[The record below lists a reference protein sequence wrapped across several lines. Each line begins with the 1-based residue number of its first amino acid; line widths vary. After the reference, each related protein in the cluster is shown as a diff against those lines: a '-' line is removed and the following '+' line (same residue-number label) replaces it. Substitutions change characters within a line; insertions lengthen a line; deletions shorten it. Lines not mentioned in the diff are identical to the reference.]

1 MEDTGKRV
9 EGFPDY
15 SITREG
21 YFYSHKNKTLR
32 MKPSDNLTGYL
43 KVTAINPEYTP
54 KYKNMYV
61 HRLVAQHY
69 IPNPNGYKYVG
80 HVDHDRYN
88 NHVDNLYWTTASGNT
103 RDGVRDGK
111 INQKG
116 RYKNN
121 KMDKHSIDVI
131 RSCYF
136 EVKQGGCGVQTT
148 ATKYGVNRTT
158 LSSWL
163 NKRSLTAF
171 TNEWDKLINKT
182 P

>member
-1 MEDTGKRV
+1 MEDTGIILRGY
-9 EGFPDY
+9 EDY
-15 SITREG
+15 SITKEG
-21 YFYSHKNKTLR
+21 RLYSHKSS
-32 MKPSDNLTGYL
+32 MFMQESDNQAGYMKFTL
-43 KVTAINPEYTP
+43 CVNFKDK

-61 HRLVAQHY
+61 HRLVAQY
-69 IPNPNGYKYVG
+69 FIPNEEGHKYVG
-80 HVDHDRYN
+80 HKDHNRSN

-163 NKRSLTAF
+163 NKRSLTEF

-182 P
+182 T